1 VRELYS
7 SVASV
12 LHPASPLARDIG
24 NLFWVTFWISAVI
37 LVLVGAFVISNMIRF
52 RDRGD
57 DDALP
62 PQIRGNTAVE
72 ITWTVIPLAILAV
85 VFVLSMGTMA
95 RVTPRQ
101 DAPVD
106 IEVTAHQW
114 WWEVH
119 YPGAGVTTANEIHLP
134 AGRPIHVRLSS
145 ADVIH
150 DLWVPELGR
159 KMDAVPGHANS
170 MLLQA
175 DHPGVYLGACAEYCG
190 AEHAWMRV
198 RVVAQAPGDFQRW
211 LSAEAQPKPSP
222 TSDLAKEGERL
233 FADKTCASCHVVQ
246 GGPRLPA
253 SVVGPDLTHL
263 GSRATLAAG
272 VVANT
277 PAALRSW
284 LADPDATKPGS
295 YMPNLH
301 LNGHE
306 LDALVAYLEETP

>member
-1 VRELYS
+1 MRDLYS

-12 LHPASPLARDIG
+12 LHPASPFARDIG
-24 NLFWVTFWISAVI
+24 TLFWVTFWISAVI
-37 LVLVGAFVISNMIRF
+37 LAFVSIFVISNMIRF
-52 RDRGD
+52 RDRGGGD
-57 DDALP
+57 DLP

-72 ITWTVIPLAILAV
+72 ITWTVVPLAILV
-85 VFVLSMGTMA
+85 VIFVLSMGTMA
-95 RVTPRQ
+95 RVTPKA

-114 WWEVH
+114 WWEIH
-119 YPGAGVTTANEIHLP
+119 YPGTQVTTANEIHLP
-134 AGRPIHVRLSS
+134 AGRPIHVQLAS

-159 KMDAVPGHANS
+159 KMDAVPGHTNR

-175 DHPGVYLGACAEYCG
+175 DDPGVYLGACAEYCG

-198 RVVAQAPGDFQRW
+198 RVVAQSPADYQRW
-211 LSAEAQPKPSP
+211 LQDQARPKAAPS
-222 TSDLAKEGERL
+222 SDLAREGATL
-233 FADKTCASCHVVQ
+233 FASKTCASCHVIR
-246 GGPRLPA
+246 GGPEAPVA
-253 SVVGPDLTHL
+253 VVGPDLTHL
-263 GSRATLAAG
+263 ASRTTLAAG

-277 PAALRSW
+277 SAELHAWLR
-284 LADPDATKPGS
+284 DPDAIKPGS

-301 LNGHE
+301 LTQHE